1 MPIRSVEIPKGGRVV
16 HLRGLGF
23 VKVFRTVS
31 KDGDAEYW
39 TTNDLEMTEDKRTE
53 NEGAFEVKGLSLA
66 EKDQLMRG
74 EGTDYSGCYSSLS
87 GSAHI

>member
-1 MPIRSVEIPKGGRVV
+1 VPIRSVEIPKGGRVV

-39 TTNDLEMTEDKRTE
+39 TTNDLKMTEDKRTE
-53 NEGAFEVKGLSLA
+53 NEGAF
-66 EKDQLMRG
+66 
-74 EGTDYSGCYSSLS
+74 
-87 GSAHI
+87 

>member
-1 MPIRSVEIPKGGRVV
+1 MKG
-16 HLRGLGF
+16 L
-23 VKVFRTVS
+23 
-31 KDGDAEYW
+31 
-39 TTNDLEMTEDKRTE
+39 
-53 NEGAFEVKGLSLA
+53 FEVKGLSLA

>member
-39 TTNDLEMTEDKRTE
+39 TTNDLKMTEDKRTE
-53 NEGAFEVKGLSLA
+53 NEGAF
-66 EKDQLMRG
+66 
-74 EGTDYSGCYSSLS
+74 
-87 GSAHI
+87 